1 MARLRTAATIAHDEK
16 RREAMSE
23 VEQQASRRFLFDG
36 EDLLEAILQIEC
48 PNRRRKHAGAYS
60 WGIIKVMLKTPDLRE
75 LRSTFHELGPMFRQM
90 GVDESIHRGG
100 DAWATARL
108 KQGKSMSA
116 SGFVGVMQ
124 QYARRGIPP
133 SLRPDMW
140 RKILGLGER
149 TQHEVNYFR
158 ILQQQVGRVDCLV
171 DQLFRMDV
179 EHCLDDDIY
188 FPFDEF
194 IETVVMAFS
203 RDPSIVER
211 CSERVH
217 PRIVGVTKSGTTVG
231 AVPPCGIQPFRG
243 LVNYVA
249 PLCFV
254 FAEPEDAFFSFRE
267 MFVQYWCKLNT
278 ISGRRSSIVFL
289 SKLFEDLLQQ
299 HAKSRTTRCR
309 WESRL
314 CRWPFLGSSWHL
326 SDTWRT
332 KCWCCGTDFGFRP
345 GERVA
350 SVADSRV
357 FSYTGRDR

>member
-1 MARLRTAATIAHDEK
+1 MGTGASMRGPDESQRCRRNARQLQTLGVSTLPSSPTGSSRAKYCSNELDSIVEARRLWEEGICEEVNALAEEQGRPMARLRTAATIAHDEK

-149 TQHEVNYFR
+149 TTA
-158 ILQQQVGRVDCLV
+158 GD
-171 DQLFRMDV
+171 
-179 EHCLDDDIY
+179 
-188 FPFDEF
+188 
-194 IETVVMAFS
+194 A
-203 RDPSIVER
+203 
-211 CSERVH
+211 
-217 PRIVGVTKSGTTVG
+217 
-231 AVPPCGIQPFRG
+231 PP
-243 LVNYVA
+243 
-249 PLCFV
+249 
-254 FAEPEDAFFSFRE
+254 
-267 MFVQYWCKLNT
+267 
-278 ISGRRSSIVFL
+278 
-289 SKLFEDLLQQ
+289 
-299 HAKSRTTRCR
+299 
-309 WESRL
+309 
-314 CRWPFLGSSWHL
+314 
-326 SDTWRT
+326 
-332 KCWCCGTDFGFRP
+332 
-345 GERVA
+345 
-350 SVADSRV
+350 
-357 FSYTGRDR
+357 